1 MPTEVEARIL
11 GIDVPQLSR
20 RLEAAGGERTEDAL
34 FREVLFYCVSGNPL
48 EYVRVRDDGRQV
60 LLTHKR
66 RGMDAELREAA
77 ETETTAGDFHA
88 AVAIFDGAGL
98 RRMMYREKRR
108 TSYRLGDATVSID
121 QYPGLPPYAEVES
134 TDAATVREACVRLG
148 IDPDSHFP
156 GGVADVY
163 RHYGKPLPPGEPLAF
178 NDADRAAILAEIER
192 EL

>member
-1 MPTEVEARIL
+1 VPTEIEARIL

-48 EYVRVRDDGRQV
+48 EYVRVRDDGRKV
-60 LLTHKR
+60 ILTHKR

-77 ETETTAGDFHA
+77 ETETTAGDFDA
-88 AVAIFDGAGL
+88 AVAIFEGVGL
-98 RRMMYREKRR
+98 KRMIYREKRR

-163 RHYGKPLPPGEPLAF
+163 RHYGKPLPPGAPLAF
-178 NDADRAAILAEIER
+178 DDADRAAILAEIEQ
-192 EL
+192 ES